1 LLENYLE
8 IRSKIKNDG
17 DSFNVKDCSQ
27 NLVSSTVGCVDS
39 NGFVLN
45 SDVIVDFKETDECL
59 SSIYDSIVVYY
70 RLLYF
75 FIFKNQLK
83 YYQT

>member
-1 LLENYLE
+1 MLENYLE

-39 NGFVLN
+39 NGFVSN
-45 SDVIVDFKETDECL
+45 SVVIVDFKETDECL
-59 SSIYDSIVVYY
+59 SGIYDSIVVDY
-70 RLLYF
+70 RFLF
-75 FIFKNQLK
+75 FLNF
-83 YYQT
+83 